1 MRKAD
6 RIKNY
11 DGQNPFFDN
20 QARNFSDE
28 KVLNEFYP
36 ISSFW
41 DLFNDQHE
49 IILGTRGS
57 GKTFLLKM
65 MRYSMLKRLNFP
77 EAKKMVHNKNF
88 IAFYVPMHLEFVA
101 NIAPHDISR
110 EIRITAFQIA
120 FNFLLS
126 QSILHEIKSFLED
139 FTNPIEQATIRVQLA
154 HEIGKMWLIEGAEP
168 ITDIVELERRIN
180 EIFYGFDP
188 SNPNNES
195 IPIVFRKQICTPLV
209 SIKDILLKRLNLKA
223 NPTWLVCIDEAEF
236 LDNALQECIN
246 NVFRSDSN
254 RIALKVATLPF
265 SHTTLNTFSKDV
277 TVAAGNDFLYHVID
291 MDYDSADFINL
302 TNRLCAHRIASR
314 VDPAIKINTLED
326 FLGKIGNDDLIDYYR
341 NEIGEKTTDRDTIE
355 ERIVSSF
362 SEKRKVGAS
371 GYKNRRKTI
380 YDKYATIFFTREM
393 YKLSKQGNRKP
404 GWYAG
409 AKTVRKIAQGNP
421 RAFLQIMSLLFEEAK
436 QHSLQPKT
444 QHQVLRSYARNFCLS
459 TKGLNEIGPII
470 YKQLDEIS
478 CFLQSRVHEG
488 YLVSAGASFILS
500 FKSESDFRENIEWI
514 QAAIAN
520 SRLIVSNEIKTN
532 GITINTKYLLSYAYA
547 AEYWIPMR
555 SDIPTHYMINKESN
569 NASYQVQTKKSLG
582 TRYDRYTNGQLS
594 LFGED

>member
-6 RIKNY
+6 RIRNY
-11 DGQNPFFDN
+11 EGQNPFFDN

-28 KVLNEFYP
+28 KVLNEFFP

-49 IILGTRGS
+49 VILGTRGS

-65 MRYSMLKRLNFP
+65 MRYSMLKKLDSPKAKRLVQERNY
-77 EAKKMVHNKNF
+77 

-101 NIAPHDISR
+101 NVAPR
-110 EIRITAFQIA
+110 EIPQELRISAFQIA

-126 QSILHEIKSFLED
+126 QSILQEIKSFLED
-139 FTNPIEQATIRVQLA
+139 IPNPIEQATISVQLA
-154 HEIGKMWLIEGAEP
+154 HEIGNIWLGKESDP
-168 ITDIVELERRIN
+168 IFDIAELERRIN
-180 EIFYGFDP
+180 EIFYIFDP
-188 SNPNNES
+188 SNPNNDT
-195 IPIVFRKQICTPLV
+195 IPIVFKKQICTPLV
-209 SIKDILLKRLNLKA
+209 AIKEILLKRLELKA

-236 LDNALQECIN
+236 LDNSLQECIN

-291 MDYDSADFINL
+291 MEYDSADFINL
-302 TNRLCAHRIASR
+302 TNRLCASRIASR
-314 VDPAIKINTLED
+314 VDPEIKINTLED

-341 NEIGEKTTDRDTIE
+341 KEIGEKTADRDTIE
-355 ERIVSSF
+355 ERIVASF
-362 SEKRKVGAS
+362 SETRKAGAS
-371 GYKNRRKTI
+371 GYKNKRKTI

-421 RAFLQIMSLLFEEAK
+421 RAFLQIMSVLFEEAK

-444 QHQVLRSYARNFCLS
+444 QHQVLRSYASSFCLA

-470 YKQLDEIS
+470 YKQLDEIAR
-478 CFLQSRVHEG
+478 FLQSRVHEG

-500 FKSESDFRENIEWI
+500 FKSDSELQENTEWI

-520 SRLIVSNEIKTN
+520 SRLFVSNEIKTS
-532 GITINTKYLLSYAYA
+532 GITINTKYLLSFAYA

-555 SDIPTHYMINKESN
+555 SDIPTHFTIKSESN
-569 NASYQVQTKKSLG
+569 NASYQVQTKKSIG
-582 TRYDRYTNGQLS
+582 TRHDGYKTGQLS